1 MGAVDS
7 RQSAYLN
14 PWQDPANSPHQD
26 TPEVPSSA
34 NQKADS
40 AQPDIPAPGVERTD
54 KSQATPNDSNKG
66 NNSSSSSSSSSDED
80 SSSDDGSSSDSSDK
94 RPASALLASSHT
106 AASDVPSI
114 SSASASQQHSR
125 QSRPSSALNLASVS
139 EALKQ
144 KLGYTLHVRPSGIA
158 HAEAGQGLWLE
169 GRAPVGAVVALYPG
183 LVYSPIHYR

>member
-7 RQSAYLN
+7 RQSAHLT
-14 PWQDPANSPHQD
+14 PWQDPVNSPHQE
-26 TPEVPSSA
+26 TSQVPTSA
-34 NQKADS
+34 KQKADS
-40 AQPDIPAPGVERTD
+40 AQPDLPVPNVERVD
-54 KSQATPNDSNKG
+54 KSQATPDDSHQSNDSG
-66 NNSSSSSSSSSDED
+66 SSSSSSSDED
-80 SSSDDGSSSDSSDK
+80 SSSDDGSSSDSNDK
-94 RPASALLASSHT
+94 RPASALLANSHT
-106 AASDVPSI
+106 AVSDVLGAN
-114 SSASASQQHSR
+114 SASASQQHSR
-125 QSRPSSALNLASVS
+125 QSRPNSALNLASVS